1 MDSAHDFIADQL
13 AVILPTL
20 IDKRSARTQV
30 AIYYMI
36 LLIGGTVMY
45 LSFASLSFL
54 FFFVWK
60 ADSFYPKKPAK
71 KELGKQARHE
81 IRMALSQLPLMA
93 FLMVPFPVLAHRG
106 YGRIYHRVEDY
117 GWAYLFLSVPL
128 FIAVTDCLIY
138 FIHRG
143 LHHPLMYKPIHK
155 LHHTYKWCTPFSS
168 HAFHSVDGFS
178 QGVPYY
184 LFIFVFPLHHL
195 VWVCMFLFVNFWTI
209 SIHDQV
215 DFGILDGVINTTD
228 HHTIHHVDFKY
239 NYGQY
244 LTLWDK
250 WGGSHKPSHPT
261 HTIWGERVTQGTA
274 ASRK

>member
-1 MDSAHDFIADQL
+1 MDCAHDFLADNLQ
-13 AVILPTL
+13 ILLPKL
-20 IDKRSARTQV
+20 VDKSNVRTQV
-30 AIYYMI
+30 GIYYCM
-36 LLIGGTVMY
+36 LLSGGALMY
-45 LSFASLSFL
+45 LTFASISFL
-54 FFFVWK
+54 FFFIWK
-60 ADSFYPKKPAK
+60 SKTFAPEKPARSD
-71 KELGKQARHE
+71 LFKQAKHE

-93 FLMVPFPVLAHRG
+93 FLMLPFPVLAHRG
-106 YGRIYHRVEDY
+106 FGKVYQRVEEY
-117 GWAYLFLSVPL
+117 GWVYLFISIPL

-168 HAFHSVDGFS
+168 HAFHSIDGFS

-184 LFIFVFPLHHL
+184 IFIFIFPFHHIL
-195 VWVCMFLFVNFWTI
+195 WVCMFLFVNFWTI

-215 DFGILDGVINTTD
+215 DFGILNWFINTTD

-250 WGGSHKPSHPT
+250 WGGSHKQARQT
-261 HTIWGERVTQGTA
+261 HTIWGKRLAT
-274 ASRK
+274 SKH